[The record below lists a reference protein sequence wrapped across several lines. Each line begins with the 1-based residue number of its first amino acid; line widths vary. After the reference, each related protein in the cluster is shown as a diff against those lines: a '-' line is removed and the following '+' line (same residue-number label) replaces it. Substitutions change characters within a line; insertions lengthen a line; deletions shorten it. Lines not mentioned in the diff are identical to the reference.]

1 MRCGPICIASSCL
14 CCAEREILMKL
25 TALLFV
31 VALIFLP
38 AQSRSQE
45 WGHWEL
51 RLVGYHQDGRPH
63 YARVYCRDGRC
74 YRPRRPD
81 FVGLSFVIG
90 TFIVT
95 LRHGATAETRST
107 VAPLRRGARVGLTLS
122 CDIIIRP
129 VAETAGILRSPST
142 MLHPCLGKSSA
153 PSQAEVGFR
162 RVTKGAGA
170 LRLLKPVRHGRRPS
184 TKHRSSCC
192 IGLLRCATFTTVAA
206 HS

>member
-1 MRCGPICIASSCL
+1 MARPTRTPSRIAATNRACQLPTLGLYRIQLLPGRSLLSAEATRLRWPEL
-14 CCAEREILMKL
+14 CDRHIHCHA
-25 TALLFV
+25 A
-31 VALIFLP
+31 
-38 AQSRSQE
+38 SR
-45 WGHWEL
+45 
-51 RLVGYHQDGRPH
+51 
-63 YARVYCRDGRC
+63 
-74 YRPRRPD
+74 
-81 FVGLSFVIG
+81 
-90 TFIVT
+90 
-95 LRHGATAETRST
+95 ATAETRST

-142 MLHPCLGKSSA
+142 MLHPYLGKSSA